1 METQCPLSV
10 SDAAVGPGCVQCRG
24 LQSSDHLGLTYT
36 YGVLHPTAEHAER
49 SAQQTTFWAIHI
61 THLTQSSGS
70 ASFFLHR
77 FPLQLSELSL
87 MYSSRFSREAELTG
101 CRQLERDFQELAP
114 VSVAPPKSAQWV
126 SELEPQAGLLLLQET

>member
-1 METQCPLSV
+1 MGSLHFVLEITYLSFHF
-10 SDAAVGPGCVQCRG
+10 GG
-24 LQSSDHLGLTYT
+24 LLLQI
-36 YGVLHPTAEHAER
+36 R
-49 SAQQTTFWAIHI
+49 NSAFGGSRHTRI
-61 THLTQSSGS
+61 TLSSGS

-101 CRQLERDFQELAP
+101 CRQPERDFQELAP
-114 VSVAPPKSAQWV
+114 VSVAPRRSAQWV